1 MKKVFGYFKNLFL
14 SKTISFYLSLGCAV
28 LLLIQV
34 FVYPSV
40 PQDLFSNKVVVVSL
54 IGSLA
59 FVILNLHNFTTKIS
73 HVAIFVCSFLS
84 IIFFVQSD
92 GFIDY
97 FSTQFFGGFSFA
109 ILFSLPGAIVYTFI
123 ASLLGFIIS
132 SVAFYL
138 PQERVKA
145 IDKEIKEGEIK
156 DEK

>member
-1 MKKVFGYFKNLFL
+1 MKKVVGYFKNLFL
-14 SKTISFYLSLGCAV
+14 SKTISFYLSLGCAI

-54 IGSLA
+54 VGSLA
-59 FVILNLHNFTTKIS
+59 FVVLNLHSFTTKIS
-73 HVAIFVCSFLS
+73 HIAIFVCSFLA

-97 FSTQFFGGFSFA
+97 FSTQFFGGFSLT
-109 ILFSLPGAIVYTFI
+109 ILFSLPGAIIFTFI
-123 ASLLGFIIS
+123 ASLVSFIVS
-132 SVAFYL
+132 SVSFYL
-138 PQERVKA
+138 PQEKKKEKV
-145 IDKEIKEGEIK
+145 KEIKEGEIQ